1 MAEQNHQF
9 KDFEHTLTSEPM
21 QRGMRFE
28 KKEKVLGKYAY
39 PDYCPYFNGHNGL

>member
-28 KKEKVLGKYAY
+28 KKKK
-39 PDYCPYFNGHNGL
+39 CPIEGQNAMWKENLSRLVF

>member
-21 QRGMRFE
+21 QRGMRL
-28 KKEKVLGKYAY
+28 KKRKVLGKYAY